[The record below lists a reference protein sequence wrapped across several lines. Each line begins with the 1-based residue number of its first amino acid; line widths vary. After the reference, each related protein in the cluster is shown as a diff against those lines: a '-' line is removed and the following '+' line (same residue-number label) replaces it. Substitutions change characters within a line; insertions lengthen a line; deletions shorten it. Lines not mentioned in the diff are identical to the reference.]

1 MVKQGKV
8 INVDSAFIFL
18 MIGLVWSG
26 KLTRMI
32 WIQDMKGLMGSLK
45 IHLWMA
51 YLAIMPLFIYSRIVR
66 CHACPQAP
74 VERRAIICLER
85 ICKKRQKRTKVYSRD
100 AKKKHFV
107 WTSSISVATVL
118 IKFWGRANS
127 CCQTNLCLSLPSLSS
142 HKSKSLNLI

>member
-51 YLAIMPLFIYSRIVR
+51 YLAIMPLFIYSRIVS

-85 ICKKRQKRTKVYSRD
+85 ICKKRQKRTKVCFRS
-100 AKKKHFV
+100 AKKNSV
-107 WTSSISVATVL
+107 WTSSISVAAVL